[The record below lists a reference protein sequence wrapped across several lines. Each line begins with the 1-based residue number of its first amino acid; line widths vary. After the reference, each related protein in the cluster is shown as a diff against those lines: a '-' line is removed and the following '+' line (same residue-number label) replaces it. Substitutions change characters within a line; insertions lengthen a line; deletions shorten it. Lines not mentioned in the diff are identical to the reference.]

1 MSIVMVGKWGRTNE
15 GVYTYSINT
24 TTKEDIYEILETIRS
39 QGAKFWETPNIIHK
53 FKTYHVLLKFY
64 IPNEMGYPEESS
76 I

>member
-1 MSIVMVGKWGRTNE
+1 MSIVQVGSWGRSDE

-24 TTKEDIYEILETIRS
+24 TTKEDIYTILDQVREE
-39 QGAKFWETPNIIHK
+39 GAKFWETPNIIKK

-64 IPNEMGYPEESS
+64 VPKEMNYPEES